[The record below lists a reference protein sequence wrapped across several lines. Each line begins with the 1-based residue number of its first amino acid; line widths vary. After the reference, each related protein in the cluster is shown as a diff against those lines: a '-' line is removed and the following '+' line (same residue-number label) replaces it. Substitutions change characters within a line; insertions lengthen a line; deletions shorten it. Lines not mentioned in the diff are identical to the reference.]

1 MLIGTWN
8 VNSVRAR
15 EARLLAWLERNQP
28 DVLCLQELKG
38 LEEAFP
44 TKAVNALGYH
54 AAVFGQRTYNGV
66 AILSKTPLKN
76 VTMGMQDG
84 VDDPQARVI
93 TADTAGIKV
102 VCVYVPNGSDV
113 ESDKYTY
120 KIQWLNRLIRW
131 LPTVASPE
139 DSLVMCGDFNII
151 PFDRDAWS
159 ADVFRGTGLL
169 NDEVRRLLSEI
180 LDFGLED
187 VFVKLNPEG
196 TQYTWWDYRS
206 LGFQT
211 NSGLRIDLI
220 LASKSVAARCTETWV
235 DREER
240 KGQKP
245 SDHAPVLVRLD

>member
-44 TKAVNALGYH
+44 TEAVNALGYH

-76 VTMGMQDG
+76 VTMGMRDG

-120 KIQWLNRLIRW
+120 
-131 LPTVASPE
+131 
-139 DSLVMCGDFNII
+139 
-151 PFDRDAWS
+151 
-159 ADVFRGTGLL
+159 
-169 NDEVRRLLSEI
+169 
-180 LDFGLED
+180 
-187 VFVKLNPEG
+187 
-196 TQYTWWDYRS
+196 
-206 LGFQT
+206 
-211 NSGLRIDLI
+211 
-220 LASKSVAARCTETWV
+220 
-235 DREER
+235 
-240 KGQKP
+240 
-245 SDHAPVLVRLD
+245 